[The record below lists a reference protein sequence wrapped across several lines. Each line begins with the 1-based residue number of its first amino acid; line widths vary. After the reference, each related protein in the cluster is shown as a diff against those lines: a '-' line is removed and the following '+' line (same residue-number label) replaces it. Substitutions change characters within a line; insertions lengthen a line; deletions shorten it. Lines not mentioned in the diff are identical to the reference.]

1 MFLVLCIC
9 GFRLYAKHLRK
20 KNAQLLREEIARTK
34 LEYFTNVSHE
44 LLTPLTV
51 LSCLTDEIEQN
62 SPSGSPITRGLRDNI
77 LRLKKLIRQ
86 VLDFR
91 KAEQKSLSLQASY
104 GDVAAFIRHIAQTD
118 FTLLARKK
126 EIDFNLDIFPED
138 IYGFYDA
145 DKLEEMVFNLL
156 SNAITSAYGYV
167 LQRKTMASTYGWKYG
182 MKASASPPKNKPKY
196 SPDSTA
202 PLKPTEPNRMASG
215 CP

>member
-1 MFLVLCIC
+1 MRFPS
-9 GFRLYAKHLRK
+9 LRQTPAQ

-62 SPSGSPITRGLRDNI
+62 SPSGSPITRGLRANI

-126 EIDFNLDIFPED
+126 RL
-138 IYGFYDA
+138 
-145 DKLEEMVFNLL
+145 
-156 SNAITSAYGYV
+156 T
-167 LQRKTMASTYGWKYG
+167 
-182 MKASASPPKNKPKY
+182 
-196 SPDSTA
+196 
-202 PLKPTEPNRMASG
+202 
-215 CP
+215 